1 MMWLSKITEV
11 LDSFPPQKWEVY
23 TCSMRSGYTQCL
35 SSLTIDLVSA
45 TSTNDVLVI
54 GGKRFMDPMHP

>member
-11 LDSFPPQKWEVY
+11 LDSFPPQKWEIH

-35 SSLTIDLVSA
+35 SSLTISLVSA
-45 TSTNDVLVI
+45 ASTNDVPII
-54 GGKRFMDPMHP
+54 GGKRFMDPTCP